1 VGVLCKVF
9 SAKRDSLENLTF
21 VCELKMGDITLS
33 VGDKQSR
40 KGWSTAKCS
49 TVGSVFVDYYLQE
62 RTTITTLL
70 LQYCTSLI

>member
-1 VGVLCKVF
+1 
-9 SAKRDSLENLTF
+9 
-21 VCELKMGDITLS
+21 MGDITLS